1 MPRPSFIQALAICQG
16 PASSSTGPEAEVV
29 EPVDEEWG
37 CWEEGMESE
46 AEEADPVVEVEPKLQ
61 AAPAE
66 PLVEEPKGEKSREHQ
81 ADEARVAVATEHLA

>member
-1 MPRPSFIQALAICQG
+1 
-16 PASSSTGPEAEVV
+16 
-29 EPVDEEWG
+29 
-37 CWEEGMESE
+37 MESE

-66 PLVEEPKGEKSREHQ
+66 PLVEEPKGEKSREHH